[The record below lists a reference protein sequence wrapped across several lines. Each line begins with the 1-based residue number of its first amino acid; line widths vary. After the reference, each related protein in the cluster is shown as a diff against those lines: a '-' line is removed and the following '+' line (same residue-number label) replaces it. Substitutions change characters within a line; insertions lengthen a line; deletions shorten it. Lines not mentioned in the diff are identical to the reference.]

1 MITIHEDTL
10 REACLDG
17 CDEADGVAY
26 DLRIGEYYQYLSK
39 MAEPHGITITLS
51 ETRDSGGYC
60 YYADT
65 DREHFFWCN
74 SLDFW
79 EWYHTKY

>member
-1 MITIHEDTL
+1 MITINEATL

-17 CDEADGVAY
+17 CDGADAVAY
-26 DLRIGEYYQYLSK
+26 DSKIGEYYQHLSK
-39 MAEPHGITITLS
+39 TAEPHGIEITFS
-51 ETRDSGGYC
+51 ESDLGTYS

-79 EWYHTKY
+79 EWYQTKY